1 MSRTAGSRNESGFV
15 NSLDRQGFTDDKC
28 LAEELANSCDAFA
41 DKFIFNISPDG
52 SNIDAVET
60 GIGMI
65 SQRFEYMFDAGREN
79 HLGEKSMGVSG
90 IGGLIAKY
98 QLSKNDAGQPTEVS
112 VYTKHK
118 DDIHLKAIVPWGV
131 IHREKKYD
139 GQIVI
144 SPMNED
150 EIQQF
155 VSERN
160 GRLDATGTT
169 FKFPYTERLNQLLNN
184 QFKSVQTDCSN
195 LDKSLSVIFGK
206 TKMKILLN
214 KHDGLPPTEMKKY
227 DYFGGPENAYY
238 RGKFVCDIYCLHDN
252 RKVRFICKDPTDET
266 QNIEITQNATGFS
279 KQPKRVQVD
288 PRKLEAAEIITFT
301 SGMRTDDNLF
311 NPLFPKEPTAEFHL
325 NPYDGSFMRMDQQ
338 KDVVKEWMSKLSV
351 YRNGQRITGV
361 PLDAFKVSSAR
372 AGGEELIRIC
382 CHRAE
387 LSYETESRQENR
399 LDHVH
404 RIQQNKNQNQNDFPK
419 QYTRLIEYLKNYH
432 YQKINTYFKNVIAE
446 YKRKM
451 IEQEAQRKIEEQSRR
466 AEERRIAEEQRRQ
479 NEGTQQPEDEIQ
491 LVVTGDNNEIQ
502 LVVTGDNDHDHDEAV
517 AEIGI
522 PTDATEESEES
533 EESGDEV
540 LDQDNKDCESEQII
554 TTTDSDNCELD
565 SPNIEEQQP
574 ISSESDESAISEVE
588 ESREYDLKLIQLL
601 SERIAT
607 ANYAHRNGK
616 MLYEYVISQREN

>member
-41 DKFIFNISPDG
+41 DKFTFNISPDG
-52 SNIDAVET
+52 SNIDIVED

-65 SQRFEYMFDAGREN
+65 EQRFEYMFDAGREN

-90 IGGLIAKY
+90 IGGLIANH
-98 QLSKNDAGQPTEVS
+98 QLSKNDSGQPTEVY

-118 DDIHLKAIVPWGV
+118 DDIHRKAIVPWDK

-139 GQIVI
+139 HQIKI
-144 SPMNED
+144 DPMNED

-184 QFKSVQTDCSN
+184 QFKSLQTDCSN

-227 DYFGGPENAYY
+227 DYFGGAENAYY
-238 RGKFVCDIYCLHDN
+238 LGKFVWDIYCLHDN
-252 RKVRFICKDPTDET
+252 IKVRFICKDPTDET
-266 QNIEITQNATGFS
+266 QYIEITQNATGFS
-279 KQPKRVQVD
+279 KKPKQVQVD

-301 SGMRTDDNLF
+301 SGMRTDHNLF
-311 NPLFPKEPTAEFHL
+311 NPLFPKKPTAEFHL
-325 NPYDGSFMRMDQQ
+325 NPYDASFMRMDQQ
-338 KDVVKEWMSKLSV
+338 KDVFKDWMSKLSV

-361 PLDAFKVSSAR
+361 PLDGFKVSSAR

-404 RIQQNKNQNQNDFPK
+404 RIQQNKNQNQNDLPK
-419 QYTRLIEYLKNYH
+419 QYTRLIEHLKNHH
-432 YQKINTYFKNVIAE
+432 YQKISTYFKNVIAE

-451 IEQEAQRKIEEQSRR
+451 IEQEQQRKLADEILKAEQRR
-466 AEERRIAEEQRRQ
+466 IAEEERRIAEEERLA
-479 NEGTQQPEDEIQ
+479 NEPQSEQDENHEDEDDEDEGE
-491 LVVTGDNNEIQ
+491 VGDDDEC
-502 LVVTGDNDHDHDEAV
+502 DDDDEDHDDDEDDEAHDDDEAQGEV
-517 AEIGI
+517 GDDNEDDGEKSVVS
-522 PTDATEESEES
+522 DAHNEE
-533 EESGDEV
+533 
-540 LDQDNKDCESEQII
+540 
-554 TTTDSDNCELD
+554 
-565 SPNIEEQQP
+565 NIRL
-574 ISSESDESAISEVE
+574 EVE
-588 ESREYDLKLIQLL
+588 DSAEQSKQYILKLIQAL
-601 SERIAT
+601 SEHIT
-607 ANYAHRNGK
+607 TPNYNHRNGK
-616 MLYEYVISQREN
+616 FIYESTMNHINNNN